1 MMLEQRANASSV
13 ILNQKNT
20 LWVVGGKDKFKI
32 HNTTEFVSFHQLSIE
47 GPELPFTIHSHS
59 VIQGG
64 IHKLSRH

>member
-13 ILNQKNT
+13 VLDQNNT
-20 LWVVGGKDKFKI
+20 LWVVGGKDKLKF

-64 IHKLSRH
+64 IHKLRRD